1 MTSAATALT
10 VEHEPATEI
19 EPRREIDA
27 PAIVPASESAAIFQ
41 IIERAARDPNVD
53 LDKMERLMAM
63 RERELNRSAE
73 QAFNEAMKAAQSE
86 MRTIGADGNNS
97 QTKSRYATYAKL
109 DAVLRPIYTRHGFS
123 VSFDEADSPKPDHI
137 RVLAYVAH
145 EAGFTRTYRKDM
157 PADGKGAKGGDV
169 MTKTHATG
177 AAASYGMRY
186 LLKGIFNV
194 AVGEEDVDGNEP
206 DDRSQDGPI
215 TADQAATIRDL
226 LERSGTEADKFCKWA
241 KIDAVPDLPARH
253 FDKAVNVLSQR
264 IAAS

>member
-1 MTSAATALT
+1 MNTVANALT
-10 VEHEPATEI
+10 VEHETRQVAV
-19 EPRREIDA
+19 EPRE
-27 PAIVPASESAAIFQ
+27 PLPASETAAIFQ

-73 QAFNEAMKAAQSE
+73 KAFNEAMKAAQAE
-86 MRTIGADGNNS
+86 MRTIGADANNS

-109 DAVLRPIYTRHGFS
+109 DSVLRPIYTRHGFS
-123 VSFDEADSPKPDHI
+123 VSFDEDDSPKPDHI
-137 RVLAYVAH
+137 RCLAYVAH

-177 AAASYGMRY
+177 AAAAYGMRY

-194 AVGEEDVDGNEP
+194 AVGEEDTDGNRP
-206 DDRSQDGPI
+206 DE
-215 TADQAATIRDL
+215 TAGTISKEQRDEL
-226 LERSGTEADKFCKWA
+226 QSLVERLGWN
-241 KIDAVPDLPARH
+241 VPDYCEWLAIEELTDLRSEY
-253 FDKAVNVLSQR
+253 FSREKQR
-264 IAAS
+264 LETKIRMKGATQ

>member
-1 MTSAATALT
+1 MSTVANALT
-10 VEHEPATEI
+10 VEHGPASDI
-19 EPRREIDA
+19 EARREIEA
-27 PAIVPASESAAIFQ
+27 PAIVPVSESAAIFQ

-53 LDKMERLMAM
+53 VDKMERLYAM
-63 RERELNRSAE
+63 QERALSRHAE

-86 MRTIGADGNNS
+86 MRTIGADANNS

-109 DAVLRPIYTRHGFS
+109 DSVLRPIYTQHGFS
-123 VSFDEADSPKPDHI
+123 VSFDEDDSPKQDHI

-169 MTKTHATG
+169 MTKTHAAG

-194 AVGEEDVDGNEP
+194 AVGDDDTDGNVS
-206 DDRSQDGPI
+206 DAGGSI
-215 TADQAATIRDL
+215 TQEQVKTL
-226 LERSGTEADKFCKWA
+226 LALIEEVGAVTEKFCDVYQ
-241 KIDAVPDLPARH
+241 IDAVPDLPSKLFNDAISNLRAYGRRNQ
-253 FDKAVNVLSQR
+253 K
-264 IAAS
+264 

>member
-1 MTSAATALT
+1 MSTVANALT
-10 VEHEPATEI
+10 VEHEPRQVAV
-19 EPRREIDA
+19 EP
-27 PAIVPASESAAIFQ
+27 PSPPPASETAAIFQ

-73 QAFNEAMKAAQSE
+73 QAFNEAMKAAQAE
-86 MRTIGADGNNS
+86 MRTIGVDANNS
-97 QTKSRYATYAKL
+97 QTRSKYATYAKL
-109 DAVLRPIYTRHGFS
+109 DSILRPIYTKHGFS
-123 VSFDEADSPKPDHI
+123 VSFDEDDSPKAEHI

-169 MTKTHATG
+169 MTKTHAAG

-194 AVGEEDVDGNEP
+194 AVGEDDADGNAP
-206 DDRSQDGPI
+206 PADDDQI
-215 TADQAATIRDL
+215 TEEQAATVRDL
-226 LERSGTEADKFCKWA
+226 IEETNSDIEKFCQYLKVEAIPDIRQSQFGRVIAMLEKKRGA
-241 KIDAVPDLPARH
+241 K
-253 FDKAVNVLSQR
+253 
-264 IAAS
+264 

>member
-1 MTSAATALT
+1 MNTAANAL
-10 VEHEPATEI
+10 VEREQIAPPTMAT
-19 EPRREIDA
+19 P
-27 PAIVPASESAAIFQ
+27 VSETAAIFQ

-73 QAFNEAMKAAQSE
+73 QAFNEAMKSAQSE
-86 MRTIGADGNNS
+86 MRTVGTDANNS
-97 QTKSRYATYAKL
+97 QTRSKYAPYAKL
-109 DAVLRPIYTRHGFS
+109 DAVLRPIYTSHGFS
-123 VSFDEADSPKPDHI
+123 VSFDEDDSPKPDHI

-194 AVGEEDVDGNEP
+194 AVGEDDKDGNTPPKHSEA
-206 DDRSQDGPI
+206 I
-215 TADQAATIRDL
+215 TPEQAQTIRDL
-226 LERSGTEADKFCKWA
+226 IEETNSDIEKMCAYLKVEAIPDILQSQFGRVVAMLEKKRGA
-241 KIDAVPDLPARH
+241 
-253 FDKAVNVLSQR
+253 N
-264 IAAS
+264 